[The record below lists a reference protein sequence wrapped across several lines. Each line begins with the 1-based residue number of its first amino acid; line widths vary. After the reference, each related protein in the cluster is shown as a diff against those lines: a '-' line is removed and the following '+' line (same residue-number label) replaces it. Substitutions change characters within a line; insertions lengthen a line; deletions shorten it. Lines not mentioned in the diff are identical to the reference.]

1 MLQSE
6 SHQSVYTEYNDPSG
20 ASMQAFLLYKE
31 GDQALRVAC
40 KEVMIIGRE
49 EGNDIVLCDA
59 RVSRRHAMLY
69 RMQDGSFYLV
79 DEGSANGSYVNAVRI
94 SLPTRLN
101 DGDQISIGSMNLQFR
116 QAETRSDPR
125 QPREE
130 RATTLVVQ
138 QSVELI
144 RIVILVA
151 DIRGFTSLSEAIP
164 VRDLTELMNQWFR
177 EATQCIKQR
186 RGTIDKFMGDC
197 VYARWDANTDPG
209 GSLLQALDA
218 ACELDRIT
226 RTLNDTRPNLPQP
239 LRIGVGVNIGNAALG
254 TEQGRTAIGDAV
266 NLTFRLQEQTKHL
279 DRAVLLN
286 RDAYLNLPSE
296 LWQGREQTIR
306 VAGKTQPLEVWGI
319 TFEEAAA
326 LLKARA

>member
-1 MLQSE
+1 
-6 SHQSVYTEYNDPSG
+6 
-20 ASMQAFLLYKE
+20 MQAFLILSE
-31 GDQALRVAC
+31 NGQNRQVEC
-40 KEVMIIGRE
+40 KDVMIIGRE
-49 EGNDIVLCDA
+49 TGNDIALRDA

-101 DGDQISIGSMNLQFR
+101 DGDRISIGSMNMQFR
-116 QAETRSDPR
+116 QVDARPSTGQP
-125 QPREE
+125 PREQ
-130 RATTLVVQ
+130 RATTIVMQ
-138 QSVELI
+138 ESIEII

-177 EATQCIKQR
+177 DATHCVKQR
-186 RGTIDKFMGDC
+186 HGTIDKFMGDC
-197 VYARWDANTDPG
+197 VYARWNADTDPG
-209 GSLLQALDA
+209 SSLLLALDA

-226 RTLNDTRPNLPQP
+226 RHINATRPNLPQQ
-239 LRIGVGVNIGNAALG
+239 LHIGVGINIGNAALG

-266 NLTFRLQEQTKHL
+266 NLTFRLQEQTKNL
-279 DRAVLLN
+279 ERAILLN

-296 LWQGREQTIR
+296 LWQGREQTIS
-306 VAGKTQPLEVWGI
+306 VAGKTKPLDVWGI
-319 TFEEAAA
+319 TFEEAAT
-326 LLKARA
+326 LLNARSEDPSAPKAEGTP